1 MRVMPRAPLL
11 LPLKEPV
18 GTTVE
23 EDEEDELDELFGVEE
38 TPAGVEE
45 GLELDAKTDENRLRN

>member
-1 MRVMPRAPLL
+1 M
-11 LPLKEPV
+11 
-18 GTTVE
+18 E

-45 GLELDAKTDENRLRN
+45 GLELDAKIDENRLRKELMEAARTQKSLQ

>member
-23 EDEEDELDELFGVEE
+23 EDEEELDELFGVEE

-45 GLELDAKTDENRLRN
+45 GLELDAKIDENRLWN

>member
-1 MRVMPRAPLL
+1 M
-11 LPLKEPV
+11 
-18 GTTVE
+18 E

-45 GLELDAKTDENRLRN
+45 GLELDAKIDENRLRN